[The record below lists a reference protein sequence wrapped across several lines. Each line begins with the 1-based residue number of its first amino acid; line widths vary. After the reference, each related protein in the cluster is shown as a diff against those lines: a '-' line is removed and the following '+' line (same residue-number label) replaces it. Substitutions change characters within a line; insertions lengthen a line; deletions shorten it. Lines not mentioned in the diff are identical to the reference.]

1 MLPVIE
7 VSYIV
12 VTYNSE
18 NHVAK
23 CIESILHQSHRSFEI
38 ILVDNNSKDD
48 TRSILQELHN
58 KNNTIKIILNS
69 ENIGYGNAIMN
80 GFKNSQGEFLAI
92 LNADSF
98 LEKEWGANTLRLFR
112 SDDDIMSASGVVFFP
127 DGQVQT
133 TGGMMDKYG
142 AIAQRDGKIY
152 NSRKIKGY
160 KSFYNDGSCFMLR
173 RKILEIIRFDP
184 NLFLYYEDVDMSWR
198 IRLLGYKI
206 GFAKDAI
213 SYHDSGQSFLDINTT
228 KFYFLARNRLYVCM
242 KNYSRRKGRWR
253 IPVLVTLLFLNAFV
267 YELSKKQKGY
277 LKGFFKAIFWNLFHL
292 GLVSEEQKKLRSAS
306 VLDDEDLDS
315 YLVQKSIE
323 LALLK

>member
-1 MLPVIE
+1 MTE

-12 VTYNSE
+12 VTYNSQ
-18 NHVAK
+18 NHIAK
-23 CIESILHQSHRSFEI
+23 CIESILNQSHKNFEI
-38 ILVDNNSKDD
+38 VIVDNDSKDD
-48 TRSILQELHN
+48 TRTILQSLTD
-58 KNNTIKIILNS
+58 KNNNIKLILNS
-69 ENIGYGNAIMN
+69 ENTGYGNAIMS
-80 GFKNSQGEFLAI
+80 GFENSRGDFLAI

-98 LEKEWGANTLRLFR
+98 LEKEWAENMLKGFR

-152 NSRKIKGY
+152 NSRKIKSY
-160 KSFYNDGSCFMLR
+160 KLFYNDGSCFMLK

-213 SYHDSGQSFLDINTT
+213 SYHDSGQSFLDVNTT

-242 KNYSRRKGRWR
+242 KNYSKRNARRRV
-253 IPVLVTLLFLNAFV
+253 PVLVMLLFLNAFI
-267 YELSKKQKGY
+267 YELSKKHKGY
-277 LKGFFKAIFWNLFHL
+277 MKSFFKAIFWNLSHL
-292 GLVSEEQKKLRSAS
+292 KLVSEEQKKLRSAS
-306 VLDDEDLDS
+306 IVDDEELDG
-315 YLVQKSIE
+315 YLVPKSIE
-323 LALLK
+323 FALLK